1 MSHVGHDHGA
11 RRKAWSV
18 LTCRLVEGVSSQS
31 ERDAA
36 LVAGEAAAMEEL
48 ALRADAL
55 QRVDPLVTE
64 VTLLA
69 VRHGLGGS
77 RRRLG
82 GSCRCGTEL
91 RGRRRLRR
99 LRGER
104 STGIKGHTC
113 PMNGIKS
120 LLKFRRR
127 RLTLSSSPILVPR
140 FSDASF
146 SCRGEREKRLDIT

>member
-1 MSHVGHDHGA
+1 MGHDQG
-11 RRKAWSV
+11 AWSV

-55 QRVDPLVTE
+55 QRVDPLITE

-69 VRHGLGGS
+69 VRHGRGGS
-77 RRRLG
+77 RWRLG
-82 GSCRCGTEL
+82 SSCRCGTEL

-104 STGIKGHTC
+104 STGIKGKET
-113 PMNGIKS
+113 
-120 LLKFRRR
+120 R
-127 RLTLSSSPILVPR
+127 VQ
-140 FSDASF
+140 
-146 SCRGEREKRLDIT
+146 